1 MTAPAGRW
9 VRVVVLVMLA
19 ASTLVVW
26 QRLYDLSQSR
36 YFTVDEYQFGHAAWL
51 VSEGRVP
58 YVDFYEHHLP
68 ASYVL
73 HAPLVAGDS
82 PFEAR
87 ALRLR
92 GAAFAWL
99 LLVSLGLGAAT
110 LRVLSDPFAALL
122 AAQLP
127 LVFGF
132 SALSLVDFRADNLA
146 GLAFIGC
153 LLALESNRRSAR
165 LGLSVLAGLLLALA
179 VLSTQKLLLLGVAP
193 VAAMLA
199 LDFWRRNREAVLPF
213 VRRPVAFCAA
223 AAGLVGV
230 ALLVAG
236 AFGMWEPGF
245 EATVRHAIEHEALY
259 PETRLAPYALP
270 FLAETGF
277 STWPLLLF
285 AVLGLA
291 TRQGRIFI
299 LPLVAAVLAGF
310 WMRGK
315 FPYNFVVPCLL
326 ACLLAVRGHASGV
339 AWFSARGP
347 RARAMAPLLYLAPL
361 LVIPDQ
367 LSFAEGRTSNAHQL
381 HVLAKIERFTQRGDA
396 VIDDAGGAL
405 FREHA
410 SHYYYHGPA
419 HRAVLADYFENE
431 LLRDYRESQALFW
444 IRDFRLKKLP
454 TEVRDYFRDHYVRA
468 DGWLYALGVVTAAS
482 GDAPTRR
489 ELDIIRPGTYY
500 AYPAPGG
507 VVADRGVAAGVT
519 IDGVAVGE
527 QGVRLEPG
535 MHPLVVSADAP
546 PVLVTPLPRAAFQDR
561 FPRMRPYA
569 MLFEYARKPSRAW
582 RERTLLTP

>member
-1 MTAPAGRW
+1 M
-9 VRVVVLVMLA
+9 
-19 ASTLVVW
+19 
-26 QRLYDLSQSR
+26 
-36 YFTVDEYQFGHAAWL
+36 
-51 VSEGRVP
+51 
-58 YVDFYEHHLP
+58 
-68 ASYVL
+68 L
-73 HAPLVAGDS
+73 HAPLVAGDA
-82 PFEAR
+82 PFETR

-92 GAAFAWL
+92 SAAFAWL

-110 LRVLSDPFAALL
+110 LRVLRNPFAALL

-165 LGLSVLAGLLLALA
+165 KGLSVLAGLLLALA
-179 VLSTQKLLLLGVAP
+179 VLSTQKLLLLGAAP
-193 VAAMLA
+193 VAALLA
-199 LDFWRRNREAVLPF
+199 LDFWRRDRAEALPF
-213 VRRPVAFCAA
+213 VQRPVAFCAA
-223 AAGLVGV
+223 AAGLVV
-230 ALLVAG
+230 AALLAAG
-236 AFGMWEPGF
+236 AFGMWAPGF
-245 EATVRHAIEHEALY
+245 EATVRHALEHEALY
-259 PETRLAPYALP
+259 PETRLAPYVEP
-270 FLAETGF
+270 FLAETWT
-277 STWPLLLF
+277 TWPLLGF
-285 AVLGLA
+285 ALLGA
-291 TRQGRIFI
+291 TTRHGRIFG
-299 LPLVAAVLAGF
+299 LPLVAAVLAGI

-315 FPYNFVVPCLL
+315 FPYNYVVPCLL
-326 ACLLAVRGHASGV
+326 ACVLAVRGYASGV
-339 AWFSARGP
+339 AWLTARGP
-347 RARAMAPLLYLAPL
+347 RAGALAPLLYLAPL

-381 HVLAKIERFTQRGDA
+381 HVLAKIERFTRPGDA

-405 FREHA
+405 FRDHA

-419 HRAVLADYFENE
+419 HRALLADYFENE

-454 TEVRDYFRDHYVRA
+454 ADVRRYFHDHYVRA
-468 DGWLYALGVVTAAS
+468 DGWLYALGVVTPAS
-482 GDAPTRR
+482 GDASLEH
-489 ELDIIRPGTYY
+489 ELDIVRRGLYY

-507 VVADRGVAAGVT
+507 VVSDTGVAAGVT

-527 QGVRLEPG
+527 QGRLLDPG
-535 MHPLVVSADAP
+535 VHPLVVPAGAP

-561 FPRMRPYA
+561 FERMRPYA